1 MWNNVFKQ
9 YLNYAKLQHTYPN
22 QFFKIDKNVIS
33 TLKEMD
39 YTNQWKTAKENG
51 WYHLYLADH
60 SFFIFKTN
68 DGSPSYSFYDR
79 PIEAKTIKEFLS
91 EIIREPATQRNFN
104 LYQEEYDTYLT
115 TVNYRKNFTPIRYDL
130 DNNSYKTGVH
140 PAAHIHIG
148 LDNHIRIGLE
158 RELTPLA
165 FLLFVI
171 RQMYPR
177 NWENLLESSISKTL
191 PKKLH
196 VELPKIGNQFFGI
209 HEKSDFYFN
218 VPNERL

>member
-1 MWNNVFKQ
+1 MSC
-9 YLNYAKLQHTYPN
+9 T
-22 QFFKIDKNVIS
+22 
-33 TLKEMD
+33 E
-39 YTNQWKTAKENG
+39 
-51 WYHLYLADH
+51 
-60 SFFIFKTN
+60 
-68 DGSPSYSFYDR
+68 
-79 PIEAKTIKEFLS
+79 
-91 EIIREPATQRNFN
+91 
-104 LYQEEYDTYLT
+104 
-115 TVNYRKNFTPIRYDL
+115 VNYRKNFTPIRYDL

-218 VPNERL
+218 IPKENS